1 MSIDT
6 VLTRLGAPPRL
17 DPRIMRMDSFQDE
30 SKDVPTNL
38 HIASGS
44 LSDEYQPFFM
54 EKGLFDMEMDPFNF
68 ELDDL
73 DLTDYDENSAPVVN
87 VNAQVVDVSPYTN
100 NVQSGHLQGPSAP
113 YPNQYYNYDWE
124 MITQKRA
131 LGQIAPLPC
140 IFDDDVSKKDEKD
153 TQKRMPLAP
162 RLTAHAHNHQR
173 PATSKCLPE
182 PVVKQE
188 PTVKSEPLVCRL
200 TISAQPYTS
209 SDATDMTFSPSSG
222 ATRKICL
229 QAGCS
234 NRARSHQRCKKHGG
248 ARQCTFEG
256 CVKNSQSRGLCIAH
270 GGGSRCRFEGCKR
283 ASQSRG
289 LCKSHGGGKFCAV
302 GGCKKKAHLKQ
313 LCRMHGG
320 GERCKVVKCLK
331 WAQKKGWCMA
341 HAKEMEH

>member
-1 MSIDT
+1 MSIDA
-6 VLTRLGAPPRL
+6 LPKRLGAPPQL

-30 SKDVPTNL
+30 NQ
-38 HIASGS
+38 H
-44 LSDEYQPFFM
+44 QPFFL
-54 EKGLFDMEMDPFNF
+54 EKGLFDMELDPFNF

-73 DLTDYDENSAPVVN
+73 DLTDDYDENSAPTAN
-87 VNAQVVDVSPYTN
+87 VNAQVVSMSPSMR
-100 NVQSGHLQGPSAP
+100 NVHMGGLAT
-113 YPNQYYNYDWE
+113 YPNQYLNYDWA
-124 MITQKRA
+124 MITQKRE
-131 LGQIAPLPC
+131 LSQIAPLPC
-140 IFDDDVSKKDEKD
+140 TFDDEAPKNDDKEK
-153 TQKRMPLAP
+153 QKRIPFAP
-162 RLTAHAHNHQR
+162 CIAAHSNRGNAQR
-173 PATSKCLPE
+173 PSVTQRLPD
-182 PVVKQE
+182 PVVKE
-188 PTVKSEPLVCRL
+188 ESVIKAEPLVCRL
-200 TISAQPYTS
+200 TISAQPFTPSDS
-209 SDATDMTFSPSSG
+209 SEMSFYSPSG
-222 ATRKICL
+222 AARKICL

-248 ARQCTFEG
+248 ARQCTFDG

-320 GERCKVVKCLK
+320 GERCKVIKCLK